1 MSLAARFSRRARWAV
16 PAGAVAA
23 VGVVVAGSVLT
34 SASAAP
40 SLPARTPAQLIAAIA
55 ASKSAPSAFSGVI
68 VTNSAL
74 GLPDLPGE
82 SSGMPISSLLTGS
95 ATIDVWYASPA
106 QLRLAL
112 PVSLGETDLRVD
124 GAQAWLWDSQTNTA
138 THVLPSAGA
147 AGLRLA
153 VPRAA
158 AGMVSPARAR
168 ARLKSSS
175 SSNSAWSSGPSSKVA
190 SSSRAWKVARSS
202 SGASSSRAYQS
213 TLHIHLAAPTPQ
225 QVAQRL
231 LAAVGPTTTVGV
243 QSNVTIA
250 GQPAYQL
257 TLAPKSS
264 SSLVGR
270 VSIAVDASNYLPL
283 RVQVFARGAASPAYQ
298 IGFTSISFARPA
310 ASNFTFTPPPGAR
323 VRTVRL
329 PAGPPLGGV
338 PAISRKVAIAIPRGK
353 IARIPAGLRLRAL
366 PIVIRRAL
374 VTVPGGKAVRLGSLP
389 KGGNWVRAK
398 AVRPGSLPKGPVQ
411 ISGTAVKLPRG
422 VTRNARIVLPKGLTK
437 LERQHLLTALRA
449 NMAHARRLH
458 PGVYNGGGFGW
469 YAYAPLAGGT
479 FPAGAGSAARVI
491 GTGWLSVAVLPA
503 AGLTGAA
510 GGEAGALL
518 RTATPVHGSWG
529 SGRLLRTSLLS
540 VLITSDG
547 KVLIGAVTPSVLY
560 ADAAQA
566 K

>member
-34 SASAAP
+34 TASAAP

-138 THVLPSAGA
+138 THILPSAGA

-257 TLAPKSS
+257 TLAPKNPG
-264 SSLVGR
+264 SLVGR

-323 VRTVRL
+323 VRTIRV
-329 PAGPPLGGV
+329 PGGPPLGSM
-338 PAISRKVAIAIPRGK
+338 PAIGPQVTLRVPRGK
-353 IARIPAGLRLRAL
+353 
-366 PIVIRRAL
+366 V
-374 VTVPGGKAVRLGSLP
+374 VRLGSLP
-389 KGGNWVRAK
+389 KGGMWVGVK
-398 AVRPGSLPKGPVQ
+398 
-411 ISGTAVKLPRG
+411 AVKLPRG
-422 VTRNARIVLPKGLTK
+422 AMRHPHIVLPKNMSK
-437 LERQHLLTALRA
+437 IERQHLLTALRA
-449 NMAHARRLH
+449 NLARAQRLH
-458 PGVYNGGGFGW
+458 PGAFSLHGSGWSGYAPPPSRKFGW
-469 YAYAPLAGGT
+469 YAYAPLSGDT
-479 FPAGAGSAARVI
+479 FPGGPASAARVI

-518 RTATPVHGSWG
+518 RAATPVHGSWG

>member
-34 SASAAP
+34 TASAAP

-82 SSGMPISSLLTGS
+82 GSGMPISSLLTGS
-95 ATIDVWYASPA
+95 ATIDIWYARPA

-112 PVSLGETDLRVD
+112 PVPLGESDLRVD

-138 THVLPSAGA
+138 THILPSAGA
-147 AGLRLA
+147 VRQA

-158 AGMVSPARAR
+158 SGMVSPARAR
-168 ARLKSSS
+168 ARSKSS
-175 SSNSAWSSGPSSKVA
+175 
-190 SSSRAWKVARSS
+190 SS
-202 SGASSSRAYQS
+202 SGASSSGASSSGAYQS
-213 TLHIHLAAPTPQ
+213 WQVVRDAAPTPQ

-310 ASNFTFTPPPGAR
+310 ASNFAFTPPPGAR

-329 PAGPPLGGV
+329 PAGPPLGSM
-338 PAISRKVAIAIPRGK
+338 PAIGPQVTLRVPRGK
-353 IARIPAGLRLRAL
+353 
-366 PIVIRRAL
+366 V
-374 VTVPGGKAVRLGSLP
+374 VRLGSLP
-389 KGGNWVRAK
+389 KGGMWVGVK
-398 AVRPGSLPKGPVQ
+398 
-411 ISGTAVKLPRG
+411 AVKLPRG
-422 VTRNARIVLPKGLTK
+422 AMRHPHIVLPKNMSK
-437 LERQHLLTALRA
+437 IERQHLLTALRA
-449 NMAHARRLH
+449 NLARAQRLH
-458 PGVYNGGGFGW
+458 PGAFSLHGSGWSGYAPPPSRKFGW
-469 YAYAPLAGGT
+469 YAYAPLTGGT

-491 GTGWLSVAVLPA
+491 GTGWLSVAVLPE

-510 GGEAGALL
+510 GGEVGALL
-518 RTATPVHGSWG
+518 RAATPVHGSWG